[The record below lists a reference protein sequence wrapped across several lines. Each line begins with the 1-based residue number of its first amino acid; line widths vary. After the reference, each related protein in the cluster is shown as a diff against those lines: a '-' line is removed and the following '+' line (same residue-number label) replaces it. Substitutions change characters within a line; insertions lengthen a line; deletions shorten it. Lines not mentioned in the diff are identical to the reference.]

1 VLMPWAAAVPAI
13 LLSWLPG
20 QEAGNGLADVLFGE
34 VNPSARL
41 PVTMPNKDNEV
52 GFTQAAFPG
61 IGQPP
66 EAFYTEGLLIGY
78 RYWSAFRTFS
88 CCCCCC

>member
-1 VLMPWAAAVPAI
+1 MPWAAAVPAI

-20 QEAGNGLADVLFGE
+20 QEAGNGLADVLFGV

-52 GFTQAAFPG
+52 GFSDIQYPG
-61 IGQPP
+61 VGIPP
-66 EAFYTEGLLIGY
+66 KAKYIEELLIGY
-78 RYWSAFRTFS
+78 R
-88 CCCCCC
+88 